1 MFYLKKCAEK
11 GCKRTGVVALDPS
24 DTFCNLHSKIE
35 VTRTVKFEPK
45 DNENRDENGA
55 RVEDKDNKIEE

>member
-11 GCKRTGVVALDPS
+11 GCKRSGVVALDPS
-24 DTFCNLHSKIE
+24 DTFCNLHSKVE
-35 VTRTVKFEPK
+35 VSGKGKLEVK

-55 RVEDKDNKIEE
+55 RIEDNENKDEE